1 MNLLVTGLN
10 LPFESP
16 PQSITQL
23 SSALAAF
30 DRGCAMVKISGFG
43 EVLVLV
49 LNCKRLLFLSY
60 FNDIQVVLELSVD
73 LERRLTWPG
82 THDFGQHEAII
93 EATCRFK

>member
-1 MNLLVTGLN
+1 M
-10 LPFESP
+10 PSP
-16 PQSITQL
+16 RLT
-23 SSALAAF
+23 AAVPWSKSR
-30 DRGCAMVKISGFG
+30 DLEKYLYYTVIGVI
-43 EVLVLV
+43 
-49 LNCKRLLFLSY
+49 

>member
-23 SSALAAF
+23 SYAPAAF

-43 EVLVLV
+43 GVPVLYY
-49 LNCKRLLFLSY
+49 KILLFLSY

-82 THDFGQHEAII
+82 THEFGQHEAII

>member
-1 MNLLVTGLN
+1 MNLLVGGLN

-23 SSALAAF
+23 SYALAAF
-30 DRGCAMVKISGFG
+30 DRGCAMVKISGFR
-43 EVLVLV
+43 EVPV